1 MKGADP
7 GVTRAGAGRIVG
19 ADTSAYRQ
27 LLRNRNYRMWFS
39 ATLASSLGDWMGFVA
54 LQILVA
60 SLYKAGSRPV
70 LFALGGV
77 MLARLAPSLLVGP
90 IAGVLADRYDR
101 RKLVVFTDLARCVLF
116 VALAFSHDLTAIFT
130 LAFVVECLSLLFA
143 AAKDA
148 SLPAVVDRRQLTEAN
163 QLNLLVTYGT
173 LPLGAVAAAAMLPVA
188 SLLQRVGVQIDAAPV
203 VLLVD
208 AATYLVSAVLMARL
222 ALPRQAEADAE
233 ADEGPGFLAEFREGV
248 AFIRDF
254 PLIRALITGVVGV
267 AFGAGIVVALGPEF
281 VRAEFGRPPGDWF
294 TLMTSVGVGLVVGLA
309 VTRPANRRIP
319 KERLFPICLAATGGI
334 ASGMA
339 LVPSTMFALVLG
351 LGVLLGA
358 AGGLGIVQGYTLLY
372 EHTQDET
379 RARTFAAFYTG
390 TRVALFSA
398 LGFGPF
404 IAGTVGTVGLFIAER
419 GGSISG
425 VRATILF
432 GGLVGLFFG
441 VTATRGM
448 YRALRGQPERT
459 VRLHTEEIPR
469 ERGRFIV
476 FEGVEGSGKST
487 QARALARTLEAEG
500 HTVVVT
506 REPGGTPVAERL
518 RALLLDPDGDRM
530 EDRTEA
536 LLLAAARA
544 EHVEK
549 VVRPALEAGTIVV
562 CDRFIDSSLAYQG
575 HARGLGETA
584 VAEINR
590 WAVGGLLP
598 DAVVLLDL
606 DPEEGL
612 RRAHARGN
620 GQGAGGS
627 PPTQGAAGSPP
638 TQAAAGSPP
647 TNGLDRMEGEDLDFH
662 RRVAEGYR
670 QLARA
675 DRERF
680 VVIDALADEAT
691 VADEVRRGL
700 EAWLP
705 LPTVA
710 AR

>member
-1 MKGADP
+1 MEVIA
-7 GVTRAGAGRIVG
+7 RRFVG
-19 ADTSAYRQ
+19 SDTSAYRQ
-27 LLRNRNYRMWFS
+27 LLRNRNYRLWFS
-39 ATLASSLGDWMGFVA
+39 ATLTSSLGDWMGFVA

-60 SLYKAGSRPV
+60 SLFKAGSRPV

-101 RKLVVFTDLARCVLF
+101 RKLIVFTDVARCALF
-116 VALAFSHDLTAIFT
+116 VALAFSHDLTAIFA

-148 SLPAVVDRRQLTEAN
+148 SLPVIVDRPQLTEAN
-163 QLNLLVTYGT
+163 QLNLLATYGT
-173 LPLGAVAAAAMLPVA
+173 LPLGAVAATAMLPVA
-188 SLLQRVGVQIDAAPV
+188 SLLRRVGVQANTATI

-208 AATYLVSAVLMARL
+208 ATTYLVSAVLMGRL
-222 ALPRQAEADAE
+222 ALPRRTEASAEANE
-233 ADEGPGFLAEFREGV
+233 APGFLAELRQGI

-294 TLMTSVGVGLVVGLA
+294 TLMTSVGVGLVVGLT
-309 VTRPANRRIP
+309 VTGPANRRIP
-319 KERLFPICLAATGGI
+319 KERLFPVCLAATGGI

-358 AGGLGIVQGYTLLY
+358 AAGLGIVQGYTLLH

-379 RARTFAAFYTG
+379 RARTFAALYTG

-419 GGSISG
+419 GASISG

-432 GGLVGLFFG
+432 GGLLGLFFG

-448 YRALRGQPERT
+448 YRALREETERT
-459 VRLHTEEIPR
+459 VRLHTDEIPR
-469 ERGRFIV
+469 PRGCFIV

-487 QARALARTLEAEG
+487 QARTLVETLEREG
-500 HTVVVT
+500 HTVVAT
-506 REPGGTPVAERL
+506 REPGGPPIAEHL
-518 RALLLDPDGDRM
+518 RALLLDPGGDRM

-562 CDRFIDSSLAYQG
+562 CDRFIDSSLVYQG
-575 HARGLGETA
+575 HARGLGEEA

-598 DAVVLLDL
+598 DVVVLLDL
-606 DPEEGL
+606 DPAEGL
-612 RRAHARGN
+612 RRAGARGD
-620 GQGAGGS
+620 GQ
-627 PPTQGAAGSPP
+627 
-638 TQAAAGSPP
+638 
-647 TNGLDRMEGEDLDFH
+647 DRVGGEDLDFH
-662 RRVAEGYR
+662 RRVAEGYLR
-670 QLARA
+670 LAQA
-675 DRERF
+675 ERERF
-680 VVIDALADEAT
+680 VVVDAFADEAT
-691 VADEVRRGL
+691 VAAAVRRGL

-710 AR
+710 VR

>member
-1 MKGADP
+1 MEGTDP
-7 GVTRAGAGRIVG
+7 GVTKATGGRLVG

-27 LLRNRNYRMWFS
+27 LLRNRNYRLWFS
-39 ATLASSLGDWMGFVA
+39 ATLLSSLGDWMGFVA

-60 SLYKAGSRPV
+60 SLFEAGSRPA

-101 RKLVVFTDLARCVLF
+101 RKLVVFTDVARCGLF
-116 VALAFSHDLTAIFT
+116 VALAFSRDLIAIFA

-148 SLPAVVDRRQLTEAN
+148 SLPDVVDRSQLTEAN

-173 LPLGAVAAAAMLPVA
+173 LPLGAVAATAMLPVA
-188 SLLQRVGVQIDAAPV
+188 ALLQRAGLGVDPPRLT
-203 VLLVD
+203 LLVD
-208 AATYLVSAVLMARL
+208 AATYLASAILMGRL
-222 ALPRQAEADAE
+222 ALPERRQGAAGTDEHPGLIAE
-233 ADEGPGFLAEFREGV
+233 LREGI

-281 VRAEFGRPPGDWF
+281 VPEFGRPRADWS
-294 TLMTSVGVGLVVGLA
+294 TLMTAVGIGLVVGLA
-309 VTRPANRRIP
+309 AAGPANRRVP
-319 KERLFPICLAATGGI
+319 KERLFPICLAATGAI
-334 ASGMA
+334 ASGIA
-339 LVPSTMFALVLG
+339 LLPSSMFPLLLG

-358 AGGLGIVQGYTLLY
+358 AAGLGIVQGYTLLH
-372 EHTQDET
+372 EHTEDDT
-379 RARTFAAFYTG
+379 RARTFAALYTG
-390 TRVALFSA
+390 SRVALFSA
-398 LGFGPF
+398 LAFGPF
-404 IAGTVGTVGLFIAER
+404 LAGTVGTVVLVVAER
-419 GGSISG
+419 AGSISG
-425 VRATILF
+425 VRATILL
-432 GGLVGLFFG
+432 GGLLGLFFG

-448 YRALRGQPERT
+448 YRALREQPERA

-469 ERGRFIV
+469 QRGLFVV
-476 FEGVEGSGKST
+476 FEGVEGSGKTT
-487 QARALARTLEAEG
+487 QARTLAQTLEGEG
-500 HTVVVT
+500 HTVVIT
-506 REPGGTPVAERL
+506 REPGGSPVAERL

-536 LLLAAARA
+536 LLLAAARV

-549 VVRPALEAGTIVV
+549 VVRPALEAGTIVI

-575 HARGLGETA
+575 HARGLGQEA

-612 RRAHARGN
+612 RRAGARE
-620 GQGAGGS
+620 AGH
-627 PPTQGAAGSPP
+627 Q
-638 TQAAAGSPP
+638 
-647 TNGLDRMEGEDLDFH
+647 DRVGGEDLEFH

-680 VVIDALADEAT
+680 VVVDAAADEGT
-691 VADEVRRGL
+691 VADEVRAALR
-700 EAWLP
+700 AWLP
-705 LPTVA
+705 APTVA